1 MIYTRQ
7 MMKPGESFVL
17 IRTNEIYTV
26 GPYEGSL
33 VFNETRKKWTNLHR
47 NCHVM
52 PIKKK
57 ETK

>member
-17 IRTNEIYTV
+17 IRTNEIFTV
-26 GPYEGSL
+26 GPWAGSV
-33 VFNETRKKWTNLHR
+33 VFNETRKKWTKLHG

-57 ETK
+57 ESK